1 MIKKPTVIET
11 IRLNKLRWFVHV
23 QRMERRRITQTVL
36 DMNLGEKNREIN
48 KEIDGKMRRGRIED

>member
-23 QRMERRRITQTVL
+23 QRMERRKIKQTVL